1 MAIDILTKQDLDDFK
16 EELLAEIKKLIAGN
30 NGQGSRWLKG
40 KEVKRLLQISEG
52 TLQSLR
58 VKSLI
63 NFKKVGGNYFYVYEE
78 IIRMM
83 EG

>member
-1 MAIDILTKQDLDDFK
+1 MAIDILTKQDLADFK
-16 EELLAEIKKLIAGN
+16 KELIIEIKDMIADN
-30 NGQGSRWLKG
+30 NRQVSRWMKG

-58 VKSLI
+58 IKNLI
-63 NFKKVGGNYFYVYEE
+63 SFKKVGGNYFYAYDE